1 MMPIVA
7 AGFRYF
13 VVAFVAGILLGTL
26 RVLVLA
32 PAFGPAAAVLIEL
45 PVILGIAWI
54 ACRPL
59 ARRLPAQA
67 GARLAM
73 GGVAFVLLM
82 LAEGLLGVAFGRP
95 LSTQLRDL
103 GTAAG
108 LLGLAGQAAFGLL
121 PILQL
126 RLERRPRP

>member
-1 MMPIVA
+1 MMPIVT

-13 VVAFVAGILLGTL
+13 LVAFAAGILLGTL

-59 ARRLPAQA
+59 ARRLPATA

-82 LAEGLLGVAFGRP
+82 TAEGVLGSALGRP
-95 LSTQLRDL
+95 LAIQVREM

-108 LLGLAGQAAFGLL
+108 LLGLAGQVAYALL
-121 PILQL
+121 PVL
-126 RLERRPRP
+126 RLKLEGRPRP